1 MTLMDRREE
10 PAEAG
15 ISPREA
21 EVLDLLGEHLTNAE
35 IGERLF
41 ISVRTVESH
50 AASLRRKLGL
60 ANRQELVRYAADRR
74 TRRLT
79 SATSLP
85 PSRLPTPLTSFVGR
99 DTERE
104 DLADALTESRLV
116 TVVGP
121 GGVGKTR
128 LAIAVAQEFV
138 AQFGMDVFY
147 LDLVP
152 VSGPP
157 MVLPAIL
164 AALGLSQSSGRLLE
178 SALQAL
184 MADREALLVFD
195 NAEHV
200 VNEVAVLVERVLS
213 SSPRLTAL
221 ITSRIRLTVPFERV
235 YEIPGLSLAD
245 SRHSHLGD
253 AVQLFI
259 ERATAAGYPPV
270 TENELKRVGSICDIV
285 AGSPLAIEL
294 AAARLPSLGL
304 DGLEAGLSDQMG
316 VLTGGS
322 RADWRHRSLRDT
334 LDWSYRL
341 LASAD
346 QAVLRRISAFASGF
360 IVSAA
365 KEVAGFGDVDAG
377 SVADSLAN
385 LVDNSLLTTVGASV
399 EHGILYRAHE
409 TVRQYGRV
417 QIDASN
423 DHEVFERHL
432 RWCTTLATE
441 LNRDDRSDTE
451 SWRARLD
458 AVVDDLR
465 TALDWAASRPE
476 QQAEAHRL
484 SATLGRLL
492 FHRGLI
498 NESQKRYEQAAELSD
513 DAVAASTS
521 YRRAAAVANCRLE
534 AEEVMRLLQ
543 DAAEAAERAG
553 DAVGAAVLWAR
564 AAEQINRWPGM
575 FSEPPS
581 QTTAEALLSKAREHI
596 QADRRVEAAVL
607 VASAH
612 TMVTLE
618 PPDPEVIER
627 ALQLARSL
635 DDPFLED
642 SALDALTVHDVLRLD
657 IASAATTSN
666 RRVERLTSLALEL
679 DAAVEIRDALH
690 AAVYTNIAA
699 GRFDAARRAAQLVA
713 ELPFL
718 REEPHLAKEE
728 LMAPDALS
736 GRWDRVLKASEH
748 VRTSWERA
756 GRPSTPGGGI
766 GVAAVAMVH
775 GLRGD
780 LQAREQWLQT
790 LAAFRGVARENLG
803 AGYSDT
809 FDAIVLLH
817 HGDYQQAHTLL
828 AAEPRELRHWTTP
841 LFSQWRAGLLC
852 EAAVLSG
859 ASDADELITSAE
871 TSTAGNPIAASIV
884 ARAAALHMEDHSTL
898 PSIAASFRE
907 ADYDYQAARTLI
919 FAGGEQRRRGQAI
932 IGDMGAAPMAEP

>member
-1 MTLMDRREE
+1 M
-10 PAEAG
+10 
-15 ISPREA
+15 
-21 EVLDLLGEHLTNAE
+21 LDLLGEHLTNAE
-35 IGERLF
+35 VGERLF

-60 ANRQELVRYAADRR
+60 ANRQELIRYAADRR
-74 TRRLT
+74 IRPST
-79 SATSLP
+79 SPMSLP

-99 DTERE
+99 DTEHE
-104 DLADALTESRLV
+104 ELTDALTESRLV

-128 LAIAVAQEFV
+128 LAIAVARDF
-138 AQFGMDVFY
+138 AARFDRDVFY

-152 VSGPP
+152 VTGPA
-157 MVLPAIL
+157 MVLPAFL

-184 MADREALLVFD
+184 VTDREALLVFD

-221 ITSRIRLTVPFERV
+221 ITSRIRLTVPFEQV
-235 YEIPGLSLAD
+235 YEIQGLSLTD
-245 SRHSHLGD
+245 SEPGHLGD
-253 AVQLFI
+253 AVQLFV

-270 TENELKRVGSICDIV
+270 TGNDLMRIGSICEGLG
-285 AGSPLAIEL
+285 GSPLAIEL

-304 DGLEAGLSDQMG
+304 DGLEAGLSDHMA

-322 RADWRHRSLRDT
+322 RADSRHRSLRDT

-341 LASAD
+341 LDPAD
-346 QAVLRRISAFASGF
+346 QAVLRRVSVFASGF
-360 IVSAA
+360 TVSAA
-365 KEVAGFGDVDAG
+365 KEVAGFGDVNADR
-377 SVADSLAN
+377 VTDSLAN
-385 LVDNSLLTTVGASV
+385 LVDNSLLITLGASV
-399 EHGILYRAHE
+399 DGILYRAHE

-417 QIDASN
+417 QIDAAN
-423 DHEVFERHL
+423 DHEVFEHHL
-432 RWCTTLATE
+432 RWCTTLAAE
-441 LNRDDRSDTE
+441 LNRDDRSDTG
-451 SWRARLD
+451 SWRDRLD
-458 AVVDDLR
+458 AVADDLR
-465 TALDWAASRPE
+465 TGLEWAASQSE
-476 QQAEAHRL
+476 QQAEAYRL
-484 SATLGRLL
+484 AATLGRLM

-498 NESQKRYEQAAELSD
+498 YESQKRYEQAAELTD

-553 DAVGAAVLWAR
+553 DPVGAAVLWAR
-564 AAEQINRWPGM
+564 AAEQVNRWPGM

-581 QTTAEALLSKAREHI
+581 QATAEFLLSKATKHI
-596 QADRRVEAAVL
+596 QDDQRVKAAVL

-618 PPDPEVIER
+618 PPDTEVIER
-627 ALQLARSL
+627 ALHLARSL

-642 SALDALTVHDVLRLD
+642 SALDALTVHYALRSD
-657 IASAATTSN
+657 IASAATTSSQ
-666 RRVERLTSLALEL
+666 RVEQLTPLALEL

-699 GRFDAARRAAQLVA
+699 GRLDAARRAAQQVA

-718 REEPHLAKEE
+718 REEPHLAREE

-736 GRWDRVLKASEH
+736 GRWDRVL
-748 VRTSWERA
+748 RTSEQVEMSWKRA

-780 LQAREQWLQT
+780 HQAREQWLQI
-790 LAAFRGVARENLG
+790 LAAFRGVERENLG
-803 AGYSDT
+803 TGYSDT

-817 HGDYQQAHTLL
+817 HGDYEEAYGLL
-828 AAEPRELRHWTTP
+828 SSGPRERHWTSP
-841 LFSQWRAGLLC
+841 LFSQWLAGLLC
-852 EAAVLSG
+852 EAAVLC
-859 ASDADELITSAE
+859 DAPDVDELIKSAE

-884 ARAAALHMEDHSTL
+884 KRAAALHNANHSNL
-898 PSIAASFRE
+898 PAIAAAFSD
-907 ADYDYQAARTLI
+907 ADYEYQAARTLI
-919 FAGGEQRRRGQAI
+919 LTGGEERRRGQANLT
-932 IGDMGAAPMAEP
+932 DMGAAPMAER